1 MRVIIHS
8 GHLSVDNGAVFPLTQ
23 FADLAKLLQV
33 EPNWG
38 VHYGF
43 DSLDIEPTDWPLVKE
58 LLDEAKMLY
67 KVDGEHQQWQNVH
80 TDVVRQRLPYLFH

>member
-23 FADLAKLLQV
+23 FTDLAKLLQV
-33 EPNWG
+33 EPDWG
-38 VHYGF
+38 DHYGF
-43 DSLDIEPTDWPLVKE
+43 DSLDIAPTDWPLVQE

-67 KVDGEHQQWQNVH
+67 KVQGQHEQWQNVH
-80 TDVVRQRLPYLFH
+80 TEAVRQRLAYLCH